1 MRNKRIAIVGIQGL
15 PAKYGGF
22 ETLVA
27 NLVKNMPE
35 DVEIKIW
42 CSSKEYTE
50 KMSKF
55 GRADLGYLPFRA
67 NGWQGII
74 MDMVAIFRSQEY
86 DKILLLGVNGALALF
101 YPGISK
107 RIVLNIGGLD
117 FNRSKWGIIARKTIY
132 ALNYI
137 AVRRAGYLISD
148 NEKIKNYLLSNFRRE
163 STLIGYGHSIFDE
176 AADSMNIQN
185 KGYFINIARIQH
197 DNNCHVILSAF
208 KSLPH
213 EKLVMIGNFSASKY
227 GCDLFE
233 RYSEY
238 PNITLM
244 ESVYDKV
251 KLGALL
257 SDSKGFVHGHSA
269 GGTNPILVDYMS
281 QSKPILAFL
290 NGFNQFTI
298 GSSQLSWSSEEELVK
313 SIASYEFIYVDYS
326 KRLKELNWRVV
337 SEKYFNVLCQ

>member
-1 MRNKRIAIVGIQGL
+1 MGIQGL

-35 DVEIKIW
+35 EVEIKVW
-42 CSSKEYTE
+42 CSSKEYTD
-50 KMSKF
+50 KTSKF
-55 GRADLGYLPFRA
+55 GRANLGYLPFKA

-86 DKILLLGVNGALALF
+86 DKILLLGVNGALTLF
-101 YPGISK
+101 YPGISE

-117 FNRSKWGIIARKTIY
+117 YERSKWGIIARKTIY
-132 ALNYI
+132 LLNYI

-148 NEKIKNYLLSNFRRE
+148 NEKIKNYLLDNHKRE
-163 STLIGYGHSIFDE
+163 STLIGYGYSIFDKV
-176 AADSMNIQN
+176 ADSMNIQN

-197 DNNCHVILSAF
+197 DNNCHIILSAF
-208 KSLPH
+208 KRLPH

-227 GCDLFE
+227 GRDLFE
-233 RYSEY
+233 CYSEY

-244 ESVYDKV
+244 EAVYDKV
-251 KLGALL
+251 KLRALMA
-257 SDSKGFVHGHSA
+257 DSKGFVHGHSA

-281 QSKPILAFL
+281 QSKPIVAFL

-298 GSSQLSWSSEEELVK
+298 GSSQYSWSSEEELIK
-313 SIASYEFIYVDYS
+313 SLAFFEHMYVDYR
-326 KRLKELNWRVV
+326 KRLKELNWSVV
-337 SEKYFNVLCQ
+337 SDKYFNVLCQ